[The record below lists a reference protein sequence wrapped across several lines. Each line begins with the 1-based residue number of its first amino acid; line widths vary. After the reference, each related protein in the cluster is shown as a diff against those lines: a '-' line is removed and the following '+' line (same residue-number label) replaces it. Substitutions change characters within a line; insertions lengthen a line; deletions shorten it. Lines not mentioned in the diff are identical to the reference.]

1 MKWTPEE
8 QKAIDKALHNIGQY
22 GTDRVLTSP
31 RGTSVPFKYA
41 VEEFGIPVELVF
53 IRNDGWTL
61 GCHRTHQSVAYQ
73 MWQDEWIAM
82 IIKPEAEP
90 RHIKDVLE
98 MGDMAVERI
107 LGKMDK
113 FPRRLKKPKPG
124 GVGGVWNYVGKERIE
139 TIGQEKTSE

>member
-1 MKWTPEE
+1 MTEWTREE
-8 QKAIDKALHNIGQY
+8 QKVIDKALANIGKY

-41 VEEFGIPVELVF
+41 VEEFRITVELVF

-61 GCHRTHQSVAYQ
+61 GCHRAHQSVAYQ

-90 RHIKDVLE
+90 RHIKDVLA
-98 MGDMAVERI
+98 MGDQVVERI
-107 LGKMDK
+107 LGRMDT

-124 GVGGVWNYVGKERIE
+124 GVGGVWSYVGKEKLEEVREE
-139 TIGQEKTSE
+139 TPE